1 MHLTLRAL
9 LVREEIR
16 TRRSESHERISQ
28 RHPTLC
34 SLATH
39 PYTSQSTTPWPLI
52 PRAAATTALQSSLNH
67 VRVTVSSVLT
77 LTADNTHDGTSSS
90 PEHSEDESPIV
101 TEADESELRTL
112 EQQTIYPHNDK
123 MKTAFSEQDTALSAE
138 ERAKTF
144 KSAIPKSRHP
154 RHSRRHAS
162 SAPISLETNSALGAW
177 ATWARDETTKSL
189 KKAWEYNWDPLRT
202 HLGATAAWMKDA
214 ATVAGCVVATLAATR
229 SIAETLAGKKDDDDE
244 GKVVINLFGA
254 DALGLGAG
262 SPTFFAPS
270 LGAKSGDA
278 ASGWEQL
285 SKNGRLLTMG

>member
-1 MHLTLRAL
+1 MPGAQRVTNAFPR
-9 LVREEIR
+9 
-16 TRRSESHERISQ
+16 

-39 PYTSQSTTPWPLI
+39 PYNSQSTTPWPLI
-52 PRAAATTALQSSLNH
+52 PRATATRALQSSLNR
-67 VRVTVSSVLT
+67 VCVTVSSVLT
-77 LTADNTHDGTSSS
+77 LTADNRHNGTLSS
-90 PEHSEDESPIV
+90 PDHSDDEGPIV
-101 TEADESELRTL
+101 TEVDDSEIPMS
-112 EQQTIYPHNDK
+112 EQQTIFPDNDK
-123 MKTAFSEQDTALSAE
+123 METTFSEKDTAISAA

-144 KSAIPKSRHP
+144 SSTLPKSGHP
-154 RHSRRHAS
+154 KRAKRHAS
-162 SAPISLETNSALGAW
+162 SAPISLETKSALGAW
-177 ATWARDETTKSL
+177 ATWARDEMTKSL

-214 ATVAGCVVATLAATR
+214 ATVAGCVVATLAATK
-229 SIAETLAGKKDDDDE
+229 SIAETLAGKGDDDDE

-270 LGAKSGDA
+270 LGAKSGEA

-285 SKNGRLLTMG
+285 FKSGRLLTMG